1 VILPGERLRVVR
13 RNMDSMSSFLSVSGL
28 FTCLVV
34 PIEQWVIF
42 SINSGQLEL
51 VSSAIFESIII
62 V

>member
-1 VILPGERLRVVR
+1 
-13 RNMDSMSSFLSVSGL
+13 MDSMSSFLSVSGL